1 VAERWP
7 HTTAVLTLTVIS
19 GAITLAIALFG
30 PQAIQVRAG
39 QPAELP
45 AELRAGAQ
53 DLLGP
58 LTRIARNNGVA
69 LPDSL
74 AGPVSAGDVAGN

>member
-1 VAERWP
+1 VSERWP
-7 HTTAVLTLTVIS
+7 HTTAVLTLTLIS

-30 PQAIQVRAG
+30 PPAIQVRAG
-39 QPAELP
+39 EP

-69 LPDSL
+69 LPESL
-74 AGPVSAGDVAGN
+74 TGPVSAGSVAGN